1 MARKLSCILPV
12 ATRYRRRKFVL
23 YFACYCFVH
32 VHELNMNMCLRYIYV
47 VFKVPRE
54 HFKLCK
60 VSVNLTSSDDQDLDI
75 KVTN

>member
-1 MARKLSCILPV
+1 
-12 ATRYRRRKFVL
+12 
-23 YFACYCFVH
+23 
-32 VHELNMNMCLRYIYV
+32 MCLRYIYV